1 MRLCVCDA
9 LSLHMMQPK
18 ETIMRQLFTEREAAE
33 FFDLQPAT
41 LRHWRVQE
49 GGPLYYRIGGA
60 IRYHRTDLEDFSRD
74 CCEGERL
81 GL

>member
-1 MRLCVCDA
+1 
-9 LSLHMMQPK
+9 MMQPK

-49 GGPLYYRIGGA
+49 RGPLYYRIGGA
-60 IRYHRTDLEDFSRD
+60 IRYHRTDLEDFLRD
-74 CCEGERL
+74 CRGGEGL